1 MSTPLDPSSP
11 VERRLAT
18 ILVADVFGYS
28 RMMGEDEERTVRT
41 LRGHRTVFDELLKTY
56 RGRVF
61 NTAGDAILAEFP
73 SAVDAVRCATEI
85 QSALRTRNEQLPEAH
100 RMWFRI
106 GINLGDVIVQDG
118 DLLGDGVNI
127 AARIEAATEPGGV
140 CISGSVYDQIQNKL
154 SLSFRQLPDKAFKN
168 IAQPVRTFA
177 IGGDT
182 PPVVRGAHRAA
193 WAPRAAVLAG
203 LAAIVVL
210 AGAAWWFWRDHEAH
224 QAEAAKAVAEAAH
237 RAAEQEKAAAAA
249 QKEAKFAA
257 ELLAAKEALAQ
268 SEAAKAAAEGAQREA
283 QLAAELRA
291 AKDAL
296 QKPAS
301 TPPAKAA
308 PAATP
313 VPVAAAP
320 HAVDR
325 YDGTYAGKL
334 CKKVRDGSLRC
345 WAVNLTAQHGALTA
359 SWTNRGNAAR
369 AHATGKIAED
379 GSASLALDAFDATGA
394 PIKGTMTGRW
404 NDNALTFAGEW
415 DDGTTGNAALTRA
428 PEGAAGAAAPRA
440 GRPAARA
447 ERAERRN

>member
-1 MSTPLDPSSP
+1 MSTPPDPTSP

-41 LRGHRTVFDELLKTY
+41 LRGHRAVFDELLKTY

-85 QSALRTRNEQLPEAH
+85 QSALRTRNEQLPEGH

-106 GINLGDVIVQDG
+106 GVNLGDVIVQDG

-154 SLSFRQLPDKAFKN
+154 SLTFRQLPDKAFKN

-193 WAPRAAVLAG
+193 WVPRAAVLAG

-237 RAAEQEKAAAAA
+237 KAAEQEKAAAAA
-249 QKEAKFAA
+249 QKEAKLAA
-257 ELLAAKEALAQ
+257 ELLAAKEALAH
-268 SEAAKAAAEGAQREA
+268 SEAAKAAAESAQREA

-296 QKPAS
+296 QRPAGA
-301 TPPAKAA
+301 PPATAA
-308 PAATP
+308 PAAAP
-313 VPVAAAP
+313 APVAAAP
-320 HAVDR
+320 HAIDR
-325 YDGTYAGKL
+325 YDGTYTGKL
-334 CKKVRDGSLRC
+334 CKTVRDGTLRC
-345 WAVNLTAQHGALTA
+345 WTVSLTVQHGVLAA
-359 SWTNRGNAAR
+359 SWTNRSSAAR
-369 AHATGKIAED
+369 AHATGRIDVD
-379 GSASLALDAFDATGA
+379 GNATLTLDAFDATGA
-394 PIKGTMTGRW
+394 PIKGKMTGRW
-404 NDNALTFAGEW
+404 NDNALTFAGVW
-415 DDGTTGNAALTRA
+415 DDGTTASATLALG
-428 PEGAAGAAAPRA
+428 PEAVAPRA
-440 GRPAARA
+440 ARAAVRA
-447 ERAERRN
+447 ERGQQRN

>member
-1 MSTPLDPSSP
+1 MSTPPDPSSP

-41 LRGHRTVFDELLKTY
+41 LRGHRAVFDDLLKAY

-85 QSALRTRNEQLPEAH
+85 QAALRTRNEQLPEGH

-106 GINLGDVIVQDG
+106 GVNLGDVIVQDG

-154 SLSFRQLPDKAFKN
+154 SLTFRQLPDKAFKN

-177 IGGDT
+177 LGGNA
-182 PPVVRGAHRAA
+182 PPVVRGAQRTS
-193 WAPRAAVLAG
+193 WLPRAAAAGG
-203 LAAIVVL
+203 LAAVVVL

-224 QAEAAKAVAEAAH
+224 QAEAARAVAEAAH
-237 RAAEQEKAAAAA
+237 KAAEQEKAAAAA
-249 QKEAKFAA
+249 QKEAKLAA

-296 QKPAS
+296 QKPAG

-308 PAATP
+308 PAAVP
-313 VPVAAAP
+313 APVAAAP
-320 HAVDR
+320 HAIDR

-334 CKKVRDGSLRC
+334 CKTVRDGTLRC
-345 WAVNLTAQHGALTA
+345 WTVSLTAQHGVLTA
-359 SWTNRGNAAR
+359 SWTNRSSAAR
-369 AHATGKIAED
+369 AHATGKIDIEGNAT
-379 GSASLALDAFDATGA
+379 LTLDAFDAAGA
-394 PIKGTMTGRW
+394 PIKGKMTGRW
-404 NDNALTFAGEW
+404 NDNALTFAGVW
-415 DDGTTGNAALTRA
+415 DDGTTASATLALGPDA
-428 PEGAAGAAAPRA
+428 VAPRA
-440 GRPAARA
+440 ARAAVRA
-447 ERAERRN
+447 ERGQQRN

>member
-1 MSTPLDPSSP
+1 MSTPTDPPSP

-41 LRGHRTVFDELLKTY
+41 LRGHRAVFDELLKTY

-73 SAVDAVRCATEI
+73 SAVDAVRCATEV

-106 GINLGDVIVQDG
+106 GVNLGDVIVQDG

-154 SLSFRQLPDKAFKN
+154 ALTFRQLPERSFKN

-177 IGGDT
+177 LNGDA
-182 PPVVRGAHRAA
+182 PPVARPS
-193 WAPRAAVLAG
+193 PRASTLPRATVAAG
-203 LAAIVVL
+203 IAALVVV

-237 RAAEQEKAAAAA
+237 KAAEQEKAAAAA
-249 QKEAKFAA
+249 QKEAKLAA

-268 SEAAKAAAEGAQREA
+268 SEAAKAAAESAQREA
-283 QLAAELRA
+283 KLAAELRA

-296 QKPAS
+296 QKPAA
-301 TPPAKAA
+301 PADKAA
-308 PAATP
+308 PATAA
-313 VPVAAAP
+313 VPVAAP
-320 HAVDR
+320 HAIDR
-325 YDGTYAGKL
+325 FDGVYTGKL
-334 CKKVRDGSLRC
+334 CKTVRDGSLRC
-345 WAVNLTAQHGALTA
+345 WTVSLTALHGVLTA
-359 SWTNRGNAAR
+359 SWSPRASAAK
-369 AHATGKIAED
+369 AHATGKVADD
-379 GSASLALDAFDATGA
+379 GSATLALDGFDATGA
-394 PIKGTMTGRW
+394 PLKGKMTGRFD
-404 NDNALTFAGEW
+404 NNALTFAGVW
-415 DDGTTGNAALTRA
+415 DDGTTGNATLTRA
-428 PEGAAGAAAPRA
+428 TEAANAAAPRA
-440 GRPAARA
+440 ARAAARA
-447 ERAERRN
+447 ERAQQRD

>member
-1 MSTPLDPSSP
+1 MSTPPDPSSP

-41 LRGHRTVFDELLKTY
+41 LRGHRAVFDELLKTY

-85 QSALRTRNEQLPEAH
+85 QSALRTRNEQLPEGH

-106 GINLGDVIVQDG
+106 GVNLGDVIVQDG

-154 SLSFRQLPDKAFKN
+154 SLTFRQLPDKAFKN

-177 IGGDT
+177 LGGNA
-182 PPVVRGAHRAA
+182 PPVVRGAQRTS
-193 WAPRAAVLAG
+193 WLPRAAAAGG
-203 LAAIVVL
+203 LAAVVVL

-224 QAEAAKAVAEAAH
+224 QAEAARAVAEAAH
-237 RAAEQEKAAAAA
+237 KAAEQEKAAAAA
-249 QKEAKFAA
+249 QKEAKLAA

-296 QKPAS
+296 QKPAG

-308 PAATP
+308 PAAVP
-313 VPVAAAP
+313 APVAAAP
-320 HAVDR
+320 HAIDR

-334 CKKVRDGSLRC
+334 CKTVRDGTLRC
-345 WAVNLTAQHGALTA
+345 WTVSLTAQHGVLAA
-359 SWTNRGNAAR
+359 SWTNRSSAAR
-369 AHATGKIAED
+369 AHATGRIDVD
-379 GSASLALDAFDATGA
+379 GNATLTLDAFDATGA
-394 PIKGTMTGRW
+394 PIKGKMTGRW
-404 NDNALTFAGEW
+404 NDNALTFAGVW
-415 DDGTTGNAALTRA
+415 DDGTTASATLALG
-428 PEGAAGAAAPRA
+428 PEAVAPRA
-440 GRPAARA
+440 ARAAVRA
-447 ERAERRN
+447 ERGQQRN

>member
-1 MSTPLDPSSP
+1 MSTPPDPSSP

-41 LRGHRTVFDELLKTY
+41 LRGHRAVFDELLKTY

-85 QSALRTRNEQLPEAH
+85 QSALRTRNEQLPEGH

-106 GINLGDVIVQDG
+106 GVNLGDVIVQDG

-154 SLSFRQLPDKAFKN
+154 SLTFRQLPDKAFKN

-177 IGGDT
+177 LGGNA
-182 PPVVRGAHRAA
+182 PPVVRGAQRTS
-193 WAPRAAVLAG
+193 WLPRAAAAGG
-203 LAAIVVL
+203 LAAVVVL

-224 QAEAAKAVAEAAH
+224 QAEAARAVAEAAH
-237 RAAEQEKAAAAA
+237 KAAEQEKAAAAA
-249 QKEAKFAA
+249 QKEAKLAA

-296 QKPAS
+296 QKPAG

-308 PAATP
+308 PAAVP
-313 VPVAAAP
+313 APVAAAP
-320 HAVDR
+320 HAIDR

-334 CKKVRDGSLRC
+334 CKTVRDGTLRC
-345 WAVNLTAQHGALTA
+345 WTVSLTAQHGVLTA
-359 SWTNRGNAAR
+359 SWTNRSSAAR
-369 AHATGKIAED
+369 AHATGKIDIEGNAT
-379 GSASLALDAFDATGA
+379 LTLDAFDAAGA
-394 PIKGTMTGRW
+394 PIKGKMTGRW
-404 NDNALTFAGEW
+404 NDNALTFAGVW
-415 DDGTTGNAALTRA
+415 DDGTTASATLALGPDA
-428 PEGAAGAAAPRA
+428 VAPRA
-440 GRPAARA
+440 ARAAVRA
-447 ERAERRN
+447 ERGQQRN

>member
-1 MSTPLDPSSP
+1 MSTPPDPPSP

-41 LRGHRTVFDELLKTY
+41 LRGHRAVFDDLLRTY

-85 QSALRTRNEQLPEAH
+85 QSALRTRNEQMPEAQ

-127 AARIEAATEPGGV
+127 AARIEAASEPGGV

-154 SLSFRQLPDKAFKN
+154 SLTFRPLPERSFKN

-177 IGGDT
+177 LNGDA
-182 PPVVRGAHRAA
+182 PPVARPAARAWPPSRAA
-193 WAPRAAVLAG
+193 IAAG
-203 LAAIVVL
+203 LAAAVVL
-210 AGAAWWFWRDHEAH
+210 AGAAWWLWRDHDAH
-224 QAEAAKAVAEAAH
+224 QAEAAKNAAEAAH
-237 RAAEQEKAAAAA
+237 KATEQAQAAAAA
-249 QKEAKFAA
+249 QKEAKLAA

-268 SEAAKAAAEGAQREA
+268 SEAAKAAAEDAQREA
-283 QLAAELRA
+283 KLAAELRA

-296 QKPAS
+296 QKS
-301 TPPAKAA
+301 TAAADKGA

-313 VPVAAAP
+313 ASAAAAP
-320 HAVDR
+320 HAIDR
-325 YDGTYAGKL
+325 YDGLYTGKL
-334 CKKVRDGSLRC
+334 CKTIRDGSLRC
-345 WAVNLTAQHGALTA
+345 WTVNLTAQHGVLTA
-359 SWTNRGNAAR
+359 SWANRSSAAR
-369 AHATGKIAED
+369 AHATGRIADD

-394 PIKGTMTGRW
+394 PVKGKMTGRW
-404 NDNALTFAGEW
+404 NDNALTFAGVW
-415 DDGTTGNAALTRA
+415 DDGTTANATLARA
-428 PEGAAGAAAPRA
+428 PEAAATAQGPRA
-440 GRPAARA
+440 ARAAARA
-447 ERAERRN
+447 ERAQQRN